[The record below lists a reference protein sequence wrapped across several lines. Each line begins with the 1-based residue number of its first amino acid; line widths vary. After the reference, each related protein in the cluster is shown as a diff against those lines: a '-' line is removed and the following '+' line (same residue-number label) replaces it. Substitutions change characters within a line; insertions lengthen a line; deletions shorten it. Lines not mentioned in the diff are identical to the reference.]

1 MITWLLLTWNS
12 ADSIRAA
19 LESVGNLV
27 DEVVVVDSNSTDGTL
42 NILSEYGNKWIE
54 KGIAI
59 EVYTK
64 ALEGSWSEL
73 RNFGIE
79 KATKDWI
86 LILDSDEYLTEE
98 TVQMIPELVKSS
110 EVDCFI
116 FRRLNYLDGVLQEAK
131 DYHYRLF
138 KRYCRYAGVVHEQLV
153 GFKKSQVVED
163 AIVMHKKTGEKQRE
177 QNERYLEF
185 NKRREEK

>member
-1 MITWLLLTWNS
+1 MGVALVILTWNS
-12 ADSIRAA
+12 ADVLRTA
-19 LESVGNLV
+19 LDSVK
-27 DEVVVVDSNSTDGTL
+27 DIVVEIVAVDSSSTDGTL
-42 NILSEYGNKWIE
+42 DILKEYR
-54 KGIAI
+54 AV
-59 EVYTK
+59 VYTK

-79 KATKDWI
+79 KATSEWI

-98 TVQMIPELVKSS
+98 TIKKIPELVKSS
-110 EVDCFI
+110 EADCYI

-138 KRYCRYAGVVHEQLV
+138 KKNCRYAGVIHEQLT

-163 AIVMHKKTGEKQRE
+163 AIVMHKKTLKRQKE
-177 QNERYLEF
+177 QDKRYLEF
-185 NKRREEK
+185 SKRRA